1 MHLIRFRRITNNRVA
16 ITIFLAI
23 TGTPV
28 RPDTTHRPSP
38 EHHHSR
44 LLVTNSSDTPAHISE
59 FFCFGYLLSNPV
71 GSQNF
76 FNQIA
81 LLCRRYNEKKNQQTF
96 NRTVTHSQLPQR
108 LFNDSKRLYR
118 PTPSIHH
125 VTLNT
130 LPHFSSSQFQQTRDL
145 LVNHLL
151 DRDNK
156 DRLLALLAQFSQL
169 FDNSRHNISNI
180 VVENVFNT
188 VPHSPPSFRPHRN
201 RHHREETQRLIEEFL
216 EAAMIQESN
225 LPYAAP
231 AFIVPRKDNRP
242 SRLVVDYRALNKIT
256 IPDVSPLPHME
267 DLLQELGKGYKYF
280 SRLDLKSGYHQFRI
294 PTADRPKTAF
304 VVSQGH
310 YEFRVL
316 SMGPQ
321 NAPAAFQKTIHIA
334 APIHRISNLAKDRK
348 HLFKWTVEHSNA
360 FHALKHLLTTAPLFL
375 HFSVEDFPLHLAT
388 DASGTATGGFL
399 CQDVNGERHNLFYHS
414 KVLSPTE
421 QKYSVPEKE
430 ALTIYHCLQCMRTLI
445 LGRTV
450 YIHTDHCPI
459 CGIVTISDR
468 RDACVDG
475 MLQKPVNNRRI
486 ERVANLIQEYRIAE
500 MKHINGKSNCL
511 ADYLSR
517 PSDYPLF
524 DIDYGLESKLPY
536 STSSNLTNPC
546 QPSKNIVAYMT
557 LRPQQKNSCTRYS
570 FTTCSPLITTTPS
583 PNVFDSN
590 QLSHEQAQD
599 PTISRIISQLN
610 HSSHPDST
618 LSSSFII
625 KNGILHKLITL
636 SPKSKRRLCV
646 PYLPSS
652 MIQSL
657 LTAIHDDPF
666 QSGHFSIDKIMSK
679 IRTRYWWPHMKQDV
693 HSHVQA
699 CVLCQQYN
707 YSRQKKSG
715 HLQPIPPVAIPLS
728 VTGMDFCGPF
738 AESPRENK
746 YVLVV
751 TDLFTHFVTAIPLPT
766 NTAGITA
773 LTLFRHIFCRFGVCS
788 TLITD
793 QGTHFNNN
801 LMSALQHLLSYNHIL
816 GAPYHPQTNGVV
828 EPFNASMVVQISK
841 LQQKH
846 HNNWN
851 DYLDAVVFAYNSS
864 KHKTTQYSPFELFFG
879 RSPKLPI
886 DSPPQYYQFD
896 RPSNYFVH
904 LQKILQVYHQQAKLN
919 IMNQQR
925 YHEKYYDYNRRDPH
939 YNVGDRVFT
948 KIFAARGK
956 LDPRYSTEPKIIVQ
970 INHPTY
976 TVRHEPTGLE
986 HSYHV
991 SDLRPV
997 TLTYVDNDSI

>member
-1 MHLIRFRRITNNRVA
+1 MQT
-16 ITIFLAI
+16 
-23 TGTPV
+23 
-28 RPDTTHRPSP
+28 
-38 EHHHSR
+38 
-44 LLVTNSSDTPAHISE
+44 
-59 FFCFGYLLSNPV
+59 LSK
-71 GSQNF
+71 G
-76 FNQIA
+76 
-81 LLCRRYNEKKNQQTF
+81 
-96 NRTVTHSQLPQR
+96 
-108 LFNDSKRLYR
+108 
-118 PTPSIHH
+118 
-125 VTLNT
+125 
-130 LPHFSSSQFQQTRDL
+130 
-145 LVNHLL
+145 
-151 DRDNK
+151 
-156 DRLLALLAQFSQL
+156 
-169 FDNSRHNISNI
+169 
-180 VVENVFNT
+180 
-188 VPHSPPSFRPHRN
+188 
-201 RHHREETQRLIEEFL
+201 TQRYSIYF
-216 EAAMIQESN
+216 
-225 LPYAAP
+225 P
-231 AFIVPRKDNRP
+231 
-242 SRLVVDYRALNKIT
+242 LVVT
-256 IPDVSPLPHME
+256 
-267 DLLQELGKGYKYF
+267 
-280 SRLDLKSGYHQFRI
+280 
-294 PTADRPKTAF
+294 
-304 VVSQGH
+304 
-310 YEFRVL
+310 
-316 SMGPQ
+316 
-321 NAPAAFQKTIHIA
+321 
-334 APIHRISNLAKDRK
+334 
-348 HLFKWTVEHSNA
+348 
-360 FHALKHLLTTAPLFL
+360 
-375 HFSVEDFPLHLAT
+375 
-388 DASGTATGGFL
+388 
-399 CQDVNGERHNLFYHS
+399 
-414 KVLSPTE
+414 
-421 QKYSVPEKE
+421 
-430 ALTIYHCLQCMRTLI
+430 
-445 LGRTV
+445 
-450 YIHTDHCPI
+450 
-459 CGIVTISDR
+459 
-468 RDACVDG
+468 G

-524 DIDYGLESKLPY
+524 DIDYGLESKLPC

-557 LRPQQKNSCTRYS
+557 LRPQQKIPAPGVSSLDQEDESSDATSCVSSLDQEDESSDATSCTSEDS

-904 LQKILQVYHQQAKLN
+904 LQKIFQVYHQQAKLN

-939 YNVGDRVFT
+939 YNVGDCVFT

-956 LDPRYSTEPKIIVQ
+956 LGPRYSTEPKIIVQ